1 MYAALWRVLPSSI
14 WVKVAILTVAAAV
27 IITALMLF
35 VFPPINSAI
44 SVREVTVTP

>member
-1 MYAALWRVLPSSI
+1 MYAALWKVLPGSI

-27 IITALMLF
+27 VVTALMIF
-35 VFPPINSAI
+35 VFPTINSAI